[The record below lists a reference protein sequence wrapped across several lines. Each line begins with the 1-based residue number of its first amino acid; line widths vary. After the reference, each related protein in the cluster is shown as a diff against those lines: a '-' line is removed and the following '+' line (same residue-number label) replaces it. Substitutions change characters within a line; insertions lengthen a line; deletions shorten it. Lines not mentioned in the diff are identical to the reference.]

1 MENTD
6 DLIISRS
13 VIRKIIDDP
22 DCKNQGFMF
31 FNELSENANFMEA
44 LQARNYNDLQI
55 EHLELLFKSFMRY
68 PNNPTWALVTSYSD
82 EANVF
87 VQDHC
92 LHDLE
97 KVDKFDMADR
107 STNLGYSKWV
117 DSFGNYYHCVQ
128 VIDDLDTDQSAEPA
142 SEIWF
147 FEMVI

>member
-55 EHLELLFKSFMRY
+55 EHLELLFKSFMK
-68 PNNPTWALVTSYSD
+68 PTYLYKIIAYTIS
-82 EANVF
+82 
-87 VQDHC
+87 
-92 LHDLE
+92 
-97 KVDKFDMADR
+97 KK
-107 STNLGYSKWV
+107 STNSTWQIVAQILGTRS
-117 DSFGNYYHCVQ
+117 G
-128 VIDDLDTDQSAEPA
+128 
-142 SEIWF
+142 
-147 FEMVI
+147 